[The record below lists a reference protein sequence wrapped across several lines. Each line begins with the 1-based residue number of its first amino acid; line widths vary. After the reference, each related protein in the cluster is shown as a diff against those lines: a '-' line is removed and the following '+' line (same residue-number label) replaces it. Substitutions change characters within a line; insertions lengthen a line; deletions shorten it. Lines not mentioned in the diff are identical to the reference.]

1 MLGTHMEHVWTI
13 SDRGH
18 GVECICKEI
27 QKNLLKLHSI
37 GQDWPKVI
45 EKL

>member
-1 MLGTHMEHVWTI
+1 MGRSVTG
-13 SDRGH
+13 GH

-37 GQDWPKVI
+37 G
-45 EKL
+45 